1 VHVLAFVLLAL
12 ACSSSAAAAPR
23 AACPG
28 GSGTIRFLRGTTAHA
43 LSWSPDGSTLAF
55 VRERRGYGR
64 LMLMR
69 RDKVLGSFAQLGYRL
84 GCYGHHD
91 WGLTWVE

>member
-23 AACPG
+23 PA
-28 GSGTIRFLRGTTAHA
+28 T
-43 LSWSPDGSTLAF
+43 
-55 VRERRGYGR
+55 GYGR

-69 RDKVLGSFAQLGYRL
+69 RGKVLGSFAQLGHQL
-84 GCYGHHD
+84 GYGHHD
-91 WGLTWVE
+91 WGLT